1 MRYLKYRMCVHPV
14 IESVCRNT
22 HLSKWAW
29 GVGLEVISHSVSQSL
44 HSRKPSMGGHEVRW
58 KVCLLLFAKEHE
70 KFRKL
75 PFIKCL
81 LCVLYCKIA
90 NLPKSARFANSPS
103 TFFVSFCL

>member
-1 MRYLKYRMCVHPV
+1 
-14 IESVCRNT
+14 
-22 HLSKWAW
+22 
-29 GVGLEVISHSVSQSL
+29 
-44 HSRKPSMGGHEVRW
+44 MGGHEVRW